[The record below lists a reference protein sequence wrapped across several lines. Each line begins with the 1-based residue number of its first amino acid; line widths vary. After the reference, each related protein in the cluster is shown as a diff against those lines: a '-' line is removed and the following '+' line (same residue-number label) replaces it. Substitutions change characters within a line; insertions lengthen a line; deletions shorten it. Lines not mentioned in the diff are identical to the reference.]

1 MRIRQHLVWT
11 IFCGALAIW
20 ATSRTW
26 GFEEGGRP
34 IGLNGI
40 LPAYAPDG
48 LSDADFEDLAAAID
62 ETWKSWV
69 LEAGSFVKDLYEG
82 DHPTIESQQEALQRV
97 AVKVHTL
104 EKALSEQDYDSIR
117 PQLVS
122 LYGKLGPRVDLA
134 QAMLETL
141 TMDPTTARTQR
152 MQPAFN
158 ELHAAV
164 SHLQDDLKAYQHAP
178 TWYAWAQLDQ
188 LRALQPNTPHA
199 LESVS
204 AVKQK
209 LQNRENYSPEVK
221 DFVSREPFLK
231 LEDALGLVLQS
242 ADQKAADPAALRTQ
256 FQQLLNAL
264 QDYRDDP
271 STPGEAHIRQLL
283 DELRTSAPDGGVA
296 IADAVRKGYLNYNLR
311 IVASEGLLNRFF
323 SETRKETSTIS
334 DHVMEATVCG
344 TQTSSVVTKL
354 DLLPSELNAR
364 FALTLS
370 GTVRT
375 NTNGYTSQATVH
387 TVGCHTF
394 TGQKEILFDGQQFVV
409 EDSHVSARANNQTV
423 GARTKF
429 SSVPLLGRIANKIA
443 IREANSRSPQTNAL
457 TARKISSRVQED
469 LDEEAAEQ
477 FANATRD
484 LQANTYGPLRR
495 YGLYPDVMS
504 LSSTHNDMF
513 LRTRTMNGREIG
525 GSNAI
530 PYSNI
535 PGDGLVAQI
544 HESLLNHAF
553 DRIAS
558 DINGEKGLK
567 GQTLSDE
574 EVRHLL
580 EKRISELLNRQVSFP
595 EPENAGTDEQAANKF
610 VFAEEDPVR
619 FTIEN
624 GVVTLF
630 IKAGLDLA
638 NGQTIPT
645 QIISVPFRA
654 TIQGD
659 QIQLTRGG
667 NVGVKGIVRASNAR
681 EQIIRAQIM
690 RQKIDSS
697 LPPRNIAGTFEI
709 AQGDRKIKLT
719 ITELTAESGWL
730 LIELR

>member
-1 MRIRQHLVWT
+1 MRIRQHLAWT
-11 IFCGALAIW
+11 VFCGALAVW

-26 GFEEGGRP
+26 GFDDGKQSV
-34 IGLNGI
+34 GLNGV
-40 LPAYAPDG
+40 LPAYAPNG
-48 LSDADFEDLAAAID
+48 LSENDFEDLANSID

-69 LEAGSFVKDLYEG
+69 QETGTFVKDLYEG
-82 DHPTIESQQEALQRV
+82 NHPTIESQQDALQRV
-97 AVKVHTL
+97 SVKVTTL
-104 EKALSEQDYDSIR
+104 EKALSEPDYDSIR

-122 LYGKLGPRVDLA
+122 LYGRLAPRVELA
-134 QAMLETL
+134 QAMLQTL
-141 TMDPTTARTQR
+141 AMDPAAAREQR
-152 MQPAFN
+152 LQPAFD
-158 ELHAAV
+158 ELHQAV
-164 SHLQDDLKAYQHAP
+164 SHLQADLKAYQHAD
-178 TWYAWAQLDQ
+178 TWNTWAQLDQ
-188 LRALQPNTPHA
+188 LRELQPADPQSLAT
-199 LESVS
+199 VS
-204 AVKQK
+204 AIKQK
-209 LQNRENYSPEVK
+209 LQNREDYSPEIK
-221 DFVSREPFLK
+221 SFISREPFLK
-231 LEDALGLVLQS
+231 LEDALGLVLRA
-242 ADQKAADPAALRTQ
+242 ADQKAADPQALRTQ

-271 STPGEAHIRQLL
+271 STPREARIRQLL

-296 IADAVRKGYLNYNLR
+296 VADAVRKGYLNYNLR

-323 SETRKETSTIS
+323 SETRKETSAIN
-334 DHVMEATVCG
+334 DRVMEATVCG

-364 FALTLS
+364 FALTLT

-394 TGQKEILFDGQQFVV
+394 TGQKEILFDGQQFVI
-409 EDSHVSARANNQTV
+409 EDSHISARANNQTV
-423 GARTKF
+423 AARTKF
-429 SSVPLLGRIANKIA
+429 SGVPLLGRVANRIA
-443 IREANSRSPQTNAL
+443 IREANSRSPQTNAM

-495 YGLYPDVMS
+495 FGLYPDVMS
-504 LSSTHNDMF
+504 LSSTQNDMF
-513 LRTRTMNGREIG
+513 LRTRTMNGQEIG

-530 PYSNI
+530 PFSSI
-535 PGDGLVAQI
+535 PGDGLAAQI

-558 DINGEKGLK
+558 DVNGEKGLK
-567 GQTLSDE
+567 GQTLSDQ
-574 EVRHLL
+574 EVRDLL
-580 EKRISELLNRQVSFP
+580 EKRISELLNRPVSFP
-595 EPENAGTDEQAANKF
+595 EPENASKDEQAANKF

-624 GVVTLF
+624 GVITLF

-638 NGQTIPT
+638 NGQSIPT

-697 LPPRNIAGTFEI
+697 LPPRSIAGTFEI
-709 AQGDRKIKLT
+709 AQGDRKVKLT
-719 ITELTAESGWL
+719 VTELTAESGWL